1 MTNTLNI
8 PPHERVKLLRK
19 GEKVLCK
26 KCKKGIMIPV
36 GDREK
41 TNTFYCDFLQ
51 ESVNYQLMIRRRCKW
66 HKMIIS

>member
-19 GEKVLCK
+19 GEKSFVQK
-26 KCKKGIMIPV
+26 NVKTGIMIPV

-41 TNTFYCDFLQ
+41 TNTFYCD
-51 ESVNYQLMIRRRCKW
+51 SCKNQL
-66 HKMIIS
+66 IIN

>member
-26 KCKKGIMIPV
+26 KCKTGIMI
-36 GDREK
+36 
-41 TNTFYCDFLQ
+41 LQ
-51 ESVNYQLMIRRRCKW
+51 ESVNYQLMIRRQDKW
-66 HKMIIS
+66 LRMIIS

>member
-19 GEKVLCK
+19 GEKFCA
-26 KCKKGIMIPV
+26 KCKTGIMIPV

-41 TNTFYCDFLQ
+41 PIL
-51 ESVNYQLMIRRRCKW
+51 LL
-66 HKMIIS
+66 